1 MRGGV
6 IVYLIL
12 SCLTLTTGYGSQLAS
27 LSAYERF
34 AIEVARGDGF
44 GKRRG
49 RDRRGTGS
57 AVGSA
62 RNLGKQCVA
71 RCVDTPV
78 RE

>member
-1 MRGGV
+1 MLDTV

-12 SCLTLTTGYGSQLAS
+12 SCLTLTTGYGSQLAP

-49 RDRRGTGS
+49 RDRRGTMGS
-57 AVGSA
+57 AG
-62 RNLGKQCVA
+62 NLGKQYA
-71 RCVDTPV
+71 
-78 RE
+78 E